1 MPAAT
6 SFDTVGNRED
16 ILDIISTVD
25 PEVTPMFSSLPK
37 LRGPKALLLEWQADE
52 LTLPSGFD
60 GIPDGTDQ
68 SVFDDKAKDRVRIGN
83 RIQIIRRS
91 YGVSQLQE
99 MVETAGAPS
108 EFARSKSKAMTELN
122 TDIESVLGSD
132 KEQAIGSGTVGD
144 QMRGFGAWIN
154 DTNVNIPEGIR
165 TPTAS
170 IGTTSSLV
178 ESSFNSVIQSTYEQ
192 SGKTQSFRLFAG
204 PTLQNKITN
213 FTRAEGSSTAT
224 PLQVVTDSTTKKL
237 VFSITMYDSDF
248 GTIMIIP
255 DLFLGRVNNGDITT
269 QVRERGYL
277 LNPEMVNISMMENP
291 TSFELEN
298 QGGGRRGFAELIG
311 TLCVKNPKG
320 LGKFV

>member
-1 MPAAT
+1 MPSAT

-16 ILDIISTVD
+16 ILDIIATVD

-37 LRGPKALLLEWQADE
+37 LRGPKALNLEWQADE
-52 LTLPSGFD
+52 LTLPTFP
-60 GIPDGTDQ
+60 GIADGTDQ
-68 SVFDDKAKDRVRIGN
+68 AVFDDKAKDRVRIGN

-122 TDIESVLGSD
+122 TDIESALGSD
-132 KEQAIGSGTVGD
+132 NEEQIGSGTQGD
-144 QMRGFGAWIN
+144 KLRGFGKWID
-154 DTNVNIPEGIR
+154 DTNTNIPAGIR

-170 IGTTSSLV
+170 IGTTSTLT
-178 ESSFNSVIQSTYEQ
+178 EATLNAVIQSTYEQ
-192 SGKTQSFRLFAG
+192 SGKTQAFRLFSG

-213 FTRAEGSSTAT
+213 FARAEGTTTAT
-224 PLQVVTDSTTKKL
+224 PLQVITDSTTKTL
-237 VFSITMYDSDF
+237 IFSITMYVSDF
-248 GTIMIIP
+248 GTIQVIP
-255 DLFLGRVNNGDITT
+255 DLFLGRTDGGDITPT
-269 QVRERGYL
+269 VRERGYL
-277 LNPEMVNISMMENP
+277 INPEMVNVSMMENP